1 MSNEVNKI
9 ANYNQMMSWLTRP
22 ATPKTQ
28 VADLVDDLE
37 PGSLKDE
44 LKKDFDPSQE
54 THEEYLQRKNLD
66 RPFNAQDGGRANLA
80 IGGGQFEGTN
90 LGTREGFA
98 RINEVKKIKEYKNI
112 PGKYYVKN
120 LPVVRD
126 TPIEELENIPGY
138 VRKTGDGVIF
148 DNKTNATKF
157 TKSKLVKNIFADRS
171 ITKQSDFQK
180 QVSDLVDEGL
190 ETAEI
195 AQRLKSSTSTVS
207 ATRKIIGKKGQG
219 GKPQQNLF
227 GVLNEDGQFEKFFKE
242 YLEKKSKIEVAG
254 RTRESKLWPVIKE
267 ALKNVPEDA
276 SLEEKFAAI
285 RNFDKPSTEYGYL
298 PSKGSDGKRRVK
310 KMGDYLY
317 SHLSNSFKD
326 AQKGFGKISMKQLAE
341 AVPAYS
347 YETLLNIFGSSKN
360 NPDLIKGDDKAS
372 RNKRANIN
380 NAKDVIKKLKEAGVV
395 ITQGEA
401 GGVRGAKGSGSG
413 KSYLFE
419 ELTDEVKTKLKDI
432 KPYKE
437 SSKDFDQKELR
448 RLVAIF
454 SRASEDY
461 NKFGFAQMGST
472 LDEAASALNTA
483 LINQFTSKK
492 PDSRKNILSF
502 DKVMTEN
509 DLTNLRNFINDTPA
523 IKNILSITFDKS
535 GKDGTYFKP
544 RDLYKLS
551 GGQLLKDLLI
561 EKDHIFPVSEV
572 SVLDRPTKTF
582 IGRFGPGGALSESPY
597 NKVLTTNHFNNSI
610 RNNIQNFLNVNP
622 DNQEAIKQ
630 INNTLQ
636 GLDTTIYHNGRYFGG
651 KITPAISKQIEKM
664 GYSKLDLQESVVNN
678 IKGQESAIKKLKK
691 QNYTDDAI
699 KKAVSFSKFA
709 FPFVLGAPIAY
720 GIKKE
725 LDQGRNPLSMSAEAS
740 EINKELPQGSPGQLN
755 PEDKSLLEEYP
766 LTTGAAAAATP
777 LATKTG
783 RKVYGSL
790 AKTLLKGFGSVP
802 VSAYLSG
809 KELASEDPNYA
820 VAGADLL
827 LPELGKRVAGS
838 GTGIMS
844 KIGRGLVNPFQVLEG
859 LGKYGKLG
867 RIAATGARI
876 PSLMTPVGIGL
887 QGVELVNQAM
897 KEQKRID
904 NMREN
909 DPEAYQKFIAEQED
923 MLRESAAYGGRI
935 GFADGP
941 EDPDKRKFMKI
952 MGGLASLPILGR
964 FFDVATQAPKVTE
977 VVKRSAEGIP
987 DFITDLIAKVKLKA
1001 ETTGMKYFT
1010 GNSSDEFAD
1019 VYKADD
1025 YTVTEQGNKIT
1036 ISKRKESGEMIE
1048 KDMEIELEMDP
1059 ETRSINYKEA
1069 SARPDAEGKLKDV
1082 DEYIDD
1088 IDLEDMRRYTYDE

>member
-1 MSNEVNKI
+1 MSEVNKI

-22 ATPKTQ
+22 SKPKTQ

-44 LKKDFDPSQE
+44 LLKDFDPSQE

-80 IGGGQFEGTN
+80 IGGGKFEGTD

-98 RINEVKKIKEYKNI
+98 TLNEVKKIKEYKNI
-112 PGKYYVKN
+112 PGKFYVKN

-126 TPIEELENIPGY
+126 TPIEELEKIPGY

-157 TKSKLVKNIFADRS
+157 TKSKLVKNILADRS

-180 QVSDLVDEGL
+180 QVSDLIDEGL

-195 AQRLKSSTSTVS
+195 ADRLDSSTSTVS

-242 YLEKKSKIEVAG
+242 YLEKESKIEVAG

-267 ALKNVPEDA
+267 ALKNVPKDA

-285 RNFDKPSTEYGYL
+285 RNFDKPSSKYGYQ
-298 PSKGSDGKRRVK
+298 SKEIKGKKYDK

-317 SHLSNSFKD
+317 SHLSDSFNNAK
-326 AQKGFGKISMKQLAE
+326 KGFGKISMKQLAE
-341 AVPAYS
+341 AVPAYT
-347 YETLLNIFGSSKN
+347 YDTLLNLFGSSKN
-360 NPDLIKGDDKAS
+360 NPDLIKGDDKIS
-372 RNKRANIN
+372 RNKRAKIN

-395 ITQGEA
+395 ISQGDTDTA
-401 GGVRGAKGSGSG
+401 GSG

-419 ELTDEVKTKLKDI
+419 ELTDEVKAKLNDI

-472 LDEAASALNTA
+472 LDEAASSLNTA

-492 PDSRKNILSF
+492 PDSRKNIASF

-509 DLTNLRNFINDTPA
+509 DLINLRNFIDDTPA

-544 RDLYKLS
+544 RNLDNLS

-572 SVLDRPTKTF
+572 SVLDQPTKTF

-664 GYSKLDLQESVVNN
+664 GYTKLDLEKSVVDN

-691 QNYTDDAI
+691 QKYSDGAI
-699 KKAVSFSKFA
+699 KKALLNSKYA
-709 FPFVLGAPIAY
+709 FPFVIGYGAFEH
-720 GIKKE
+720 G
-725 LDQGRNPLSMSAEAS
+725 
-740 EINKELPQGSPGQLN
+740 
-755 PEDKSLLEEYP
+755 ED
-766 LTTGAAAAATP
+766 
-777 LATKTG
+777 
-783 RKVYGSL
+783 
-790 AKTLLKGFGSVP
+790 LLKDSGLIQKQFEQTASASDAPLVEEGFSTGEKLAGAGVAAGATYKYGPQILKALKNVGKVGLKTAGSVP

-809 KELASEDPNYA
+809 KELTSEDPNYA
-820 VAGADLL
+820 IAGADLL

-838 GTGIMS
+838 GTGIMA
-844 KIGRGLVNPFQVLEG
+844 KAGRFLTNPI
-859 LGKYGKLG
+859 GKL
-867 RIAATGARI
+867 ARGF
-876 PSLMTPVGIGL
+876 TPVGIGL

-897 KEQKRID
+897 KEQRRIN

-909 DPEAYQKFIAEQED
+909 DPEAYQQFIAEQED
-923 MLRESAAYGGRI
+923 MLRESAAYGGRM

-952 MGGLASLPILGR
+952 MGGLASLPLFGR
-964 FFDVATQAPKVTE
+964 FFDVATQAPKVAE
-977 VVKRSAEGIP
+977 VVKRGADGVP
-987 DFITDLIAKVKLKA
+987 DFLADLIAKVKLKA
-1001 ETTGMKYFT
+1001 AEKGTKYFT
-1010 GNSSDEFAD
+1010 GNRSDEFAD
-1019 VYKADD
+1019 VYQADNFV
-1025 YTVTEQGNKIT
+1025 VTEKGNKTT
-1036 ISKRKESGEMIE
+1036 IREVDDPDRPGYRENQI
-1048 KDMEIELEMDP
+1048 EIEVDP
-1059 ETRSINYKEA
+1059 ETGGVTYNEV
-1069 SARPDAEGKLKDV
+1069 SARPDMDGKLKDV
-1082 DEYIDD
+1082 DEYIEDD
-1088 IDLEDMRRYTYDE
+1088 DLENMRKYTYDK

>member
-1 MSNEVNKI
+1 MSEVNKI

-44 LKKDFDPSQE
+44 LLKDFDPSQE

-80 IGGGQFEGTN
+80 IGGGKFEGTD

-98 RINEVKKIKEYKNI
+98 TLNEVKKIKEYKNI
-112 PGKYYVKN
+112 PGKFYVKN

-126 TPIEELENIPGY
+126 TPIEELEKIPGY

-157 TKSKLVKNIFADRS
+157 TKSKLVKNILADRS
-171 ITKQSDFQK
+171 IINQSDFQK

-195 AQRLKSSTSTVS
+195 ANRLKSSTSTVS
-207 ATRKIIGKKGQG
+207 ATRKIIGKKGKG

-242 YLEKKSKIEVAG
+242 YLEKESKIEVAG

-267 ALKNVPEDA
+267 ALKNVPKDA

-285 RNFDKPSTEYGYL
+285 RNFDKPSSKYGYQ
-298 PSKGSDGKRRVK
+298 SKEIKGKKYDK

-317 SHLSNSFKD
+317 SHLSDSFNNAK
-326 AQKGFGKISMKQLAE
+326 KGFGKISMKQLAE

-347 YETLLNIFGSSKN
+347 YDTLLNLFGSSKN
-360 NPDLIKGDDKAS
+360 NPDLIKGDDKIS
-372 RNKRANIN
+372 RNKRAKIN

-401 GGVRGAKGSGSG
+401 GGIRGAKGSGSG

-419 ELTDEVKTKLKDI
+419 ELTDEVKAKLNDI

-472 LDEAASALNTA
+472 LDEAASSLNTA

-544 RDLYKLS
+544 RDLDKLS

-572 SVLDRPTKTF
+572 SVLDQPTKTF

-664 GYSKLDLQESVVNN
+664 GYTKLDLEKSVVDN

-691 QNYTDDAI
+691 QKYSDGAI
-699 KKAVSFSKFA
+699 RKALSYSKFA
-709 FPFVLGAPIAY
+709 FPFVIGAGAFEY
-720 GIKKE
+720 G
-725 LDQGRNPLSMSAEAS
+725 
-740 EINKELPQGSPGQLN
+740 
-755 PEDKSLLEEYP
+755 ED
-766 LTTGAAAAATP
+766 
-777 LATKTG
+777 
-783 RKVYGSL
+783 
-790 AKTLLKGFGSVP
+790 LLKDSGLIQKQFEQTASASDAPLVEEGFSTGEK
-802 VSAYLSG
+802 L
-809 KELASEDPNYA
+809 
-820 VAGADLL
+820 AGAGVAAGATYKYGPQILKALKNVGKVGLKTVGSAPAGIGFAGMTVKDNLDEGKNIVDATVDPLVGAELL
-827 LPELGKRVAGS
+827 LPEVFKR
-838 GTGIMS
+838 T
-844 KIGRGLVNPFQVLEG
+844 G
-859 LGKYGKLG
+859 LGFNALNKL
-867 RIAATGARI
+867 ARVT
-876 PSLMTPVGIGL
+876 SPVGAGITTAGIL
-887 QGVELVNQAM
+887 KNRAQTMMQ
-897 KEQKRID
+897 
-904 NMREN
+904 
-909 DPEAYQKFIAEQED
+909 EAETLTTTPYQED
-923 MLRESAAYGGRI
+923 LIDEYAAKQYRGYELGGRV

-952 MGGLASLPILGR
+952 MGGLASLPLFGR
-964 FFDVATQAPKVTE
+964 FFDVATQAPKVAE
-977 VVKRSAEGIP
+977 VVKRGADGVP
-987 DFITDLIAKVKLKA
+987 DFLADLIAKVKLKA
-1001 ETTGMKYFT
+1001 EATGYKYFT
-1010 GNSSDEFAD
+1010 GKSSDEMAD
-1019 VYKADD
+1019 VYQADNFV
-1025 YTVTEQGNKIT
+1025 VTEKGNKTT
-1036 ISKRKESGEMIE
+1036 IREVDDPDRPGYRENQI
-1048 KDMEIELEMDP
+1048 EIEVDP
-1059 ETRSINYKEA
+1059 ETGGVTYNEA
-1069 SARPDAEGKLKDV
+1069 SARPDMDGKLKDV
-1082 DEYIDD
+1082 DEYIEDY
-1088 IDLEDMRRYTYDE
+1088 DLENMRKYTYDE

>member
-1 MSNEVNKI
+1 MSEVNKI

-22 ATPKTQ
+22 SKPKTQ

-44 LKKDFDPSQE
+44 LLKDFDPSQE

-80 IGGGQFEGTN
+80 IGGGKFEGTD

-98 RINEVKKIKEYKNI
+98 TLNEVKKIKEYKNI
-112 PGKYYVKN
+112 PGKFYVKN

-126 TPIEELENIPGY
+126 TPIEELEKIPGY

-157 TKSKLVKNIFADRS
+157 TKSKLVKNILADRS

-180 QVSDLVDEGL
+180 QVSDLIDEGL

-195 AQRLKSSTSTVS
+195 ADRLDSSTSTVS

-242 YLEKKSKIEVAG
+242 YLEKESKIEVAG

-267 ALKNVPEDA
+267 ALKNVPKDA

-285 RNFDKPSTEYGYL
+285 RNFDKPSSKYGYQ
-298 PSKGSDGKRRVK
+298 SKEIKGKKYDK

-317 SHLSNSFKD
+317 SHLSDSFNNAK
-326 AQKGFGKISMKQLAE
+326 KGFGKISMKQLAE
-341 AVPAYS
+341 AVPAYT
-347 YETLLNIFGSSKN
+347 YDTLLNLFGSSKN
-360 NPDLIKGDDKAS
+360 NPDLIKGDDKIS
-372 RNKRANIN
+372 RNKRAKIN

-395 ITQGEA
+395 ISQGDTDTA
-401 GGVRGAKGSGSG
+401 GSG

-419 ELTDEVKTKLKDI
+419 ELTDEVKAKLNDI

-472 LDEAASALNTA
+472 LDEAASSLNTA

-492 PDSRKNILSF
+492 PDSRKNIASF

-509 DLTNLRNFINDTPA
+509 DLINLRNFIDDTPA

-544 RDLYKLS
+544 RNLDNLS

-572 SVLDRPTKTF
+572 SVLDQPTKTF

-664 GYSKLDLQESVVNN
+664 GYTKLDLEKSVVNN

-691 QNYTDDAI
+691 QKYSDGAI
-699 KKAVSFSKFA
+699 KKALLNSKYA
-709 FPFVLGAPIAY
+709 FPFVIGYGAFEH
-720 GIKKE
+720 G
-725 LDQGRNPLSMSAEAS
+725 
-740 EINKELPQGSPGQLN
+740 
-755 PEDKSLLEEYP
+755 ED
-766 LTTGAAAAATP
+766 
-777 LATKTG
+777 
-783 RKVYGSL
+783 
-790 AKTLLKGFGSVP
+790 LLKDSGLIQKQFEQTASASDAPLVEEGFSTGEKLAGAGVAAGATYKYGPQILKALKNVGKVGLKTAGSVP

-809 KELASEDPNYA
+809 KELTSEDPNYA
-820 VAGADLL
+820 IAGADLL

-838 GTGIMS
+838 GTGIMA
-844 KIGRGLVNPFQVLEG
+844 KAGRFLTNPI
-859 LGKYGKLG
+859 GKL
-867 RIAATGARI
+867 ARGF
-876 PSLMTPVGIGL
+876 TPVGIGL

-897 KEQKRID
+897 KEQRRIN

-909 DPEAYQKFIAEQED
+909 DPEAYQQFIAEQED
-923 MLRESAAYGGRI
+923 MLRESAAYGGRM

-952 MGGLASLPILGR
+952 MGGLASLPLFGR
-964 FFDVATQAPKVTE
+964 FFDVATQAPKVAE
-977 VVKRSAEGIP
+977 VVKRGADGVP
-987 DFITDLIAKVKLKA
+987 DFLADLIAKVKLKA
-1001 ETTGMKYFT
+1001 AEKGTKYFT
-1010 GNSSDEFAD
+1010 GNRSDEFAD
-1019 VYKADD
+1019 VYQADNFV
-1025 YTVTEQGNKIT
+1025 VTEKGNKTT
-1036 ISKRKESGEMIE
+1036 IKEVDDPDRPGYRENQI
-1048 KDMEIELEMDP
+1048 EIEVDP
-1059 ETRSINYKEA
+1059 ETGGVTYNEV
-1069 SARPDAEGKLKDV
+1069 SARPDMDGKLKDV
-1082 DEYIDD
+1082 DEYIEDN
-1088 IDLEDMRRYTYDE
+1088 DLENMRKYTYDK

>member
-1 MSNEVNKI
+1 MSEVNKI

-22 ATPKTQ
+22 SKPKTQ

-44 LKKDFDPSQE
+44 LLKDFDPSQE

-80 IGGGQFEGTN
+80 IGGGKFEGTD

-98 RINEVKKIKEYKNI
+98 TLNEVKKIKEYKNI
-112 PGKYYVKN
+112 PGKFYVKN

-126 TPIEELENIPGY
+126 TPIEELEKIPGY

-157 TKSKLVKNIFADRS
+157 TKSKLVKNILADRS

-180 QVSDLVDEGL
+180 QVSDLIDEGL

-195 AQRLKSSTSTVS
+195 ADRLDSSTSTVS

-242 YLEKKSKIEVAG
+242 YLEKESKIEVAG

-267 ALKNVPEDA
+267 ALKNVPKDA

-285 RNFDKPSTEYGYL
+285 RNFDKPSSKYGYQ
-298 PSKGSDGKRRVK
+298 SKEIKGKKYDK

-317 SHLSNSFKD
+317 SHLSDSFNNAK
-326 AQKGFGKISMKQLAE
+326 KGFGKISMKQLAE
-341 AVPAYS
+341 AVPAYT
-347 YETLLNIFGSSKN
+347 YDTLLNLFGSSKN
-360 NPDLIKGDDKAS
+360 NPDLIKGDDKIS
-372 RNKRANIN
+372 RNKRAKIN

-395 ITQGEA
+395 ISQGDTDTA
-401 GGVRGAKGSGSG
+401 GSG

-419 ELTDEVKTKLKDI
+419 ELTDEVKAKLNDI

-472 LDEAASALNTA
+472 LDEAASSLNTA

-492 PDSRKNILSF
+492 PDSRKNIASF

-509 DLTNLRNFINDTPA
+509 DLINLRNFIDDTPA

-544 RDLYKLS
+544 RNLDNLS

-572 SVLDRPTKTF
+572 SVLDQPTKTF

-664 GYSKLDLQESVVNN
+664 GYTKLDLEKSVVDN

-691 QNYTDDAI
+691 QKYSDGAI
-699 KKAVSFSKFA
+699 RKALSYSKFA
-709 FPFVLGAPIAY
+709 FPFVIGYGAFEH
-720 GIKKE
+720 G
-725 LDQGRNPLSMSAEAS
+725 
-740 EINKELPQGSPGQLN
+740 
-755 PEDKSLLEEYP
+755 ED
-766 LTTGAAAAATP
+766 
-777 LATKTG
+777 
-783 RKVYGSL
+783 
-790 AKTLLKGFGSVP
+790 LLKDSGLIQKQFEQTASASDAPLVEEGFSTGEKLAGAGVAAGATYKYGPQILKALKNVGKVGLKTAGSVP

-809 KELASEDPNYA
+809 KELTSEDPNYA
-820 VAGADLL
+820 IAGADLL

-838 GTGIMS
+838 GTGIMA
-844 KIGRGLVNPFQVLEG
+844 KAGRFLTNPI
-859 LGKYGKLG
+859 GKL
-867 RIAATGARI
+867 ARGF
-876 PSLMTPVGIGL
+876 TPVGIGL

-897 KEQKRID
+897 KEQRRIN

-909 DPEAYQKFIAEQED
+909 DPEAYQQFIAEQED
-923 MLRESAAYGGRI
+923 MLRESAAYGGRM

-952 MGGLASLPILGR
+952 MGGLASLPLFGR
-964 FFDVATQAPKVTE
+964 FFDVATQAPKVAE
-977 VVKRSAEGIP
+977 VVKRTAEGVP
-987 DFITDLIAKVKLKA
+987 DFLADLIAKVKLKA
-1001 ETTGMKYFT
+1001 AEKGTKYFT
-1010 GNSSDEFAD
+1010 GNRSDEFAD
-1019 VYKADD
+1019 VYQADNFV
-1025 YTVTEQGNKIT
+1025 VTEKGNKTT
-1036 ISKRKESGEMIE
+1036 IREVDDPDRPGYRENQI
-1048 KDMEIELEMDP
+1048 EIEVDP
-1059 ETRSINYKEA
+1059 ETGGVTYNEV
-1069 SARPDAEGKLKDV
+1069 SARPDMDGKLKDV
-1082 DEYIDD
+1082 DEYIEDN
-1088 IDLEDMRRYTYDE
+1088 DLENMRKYTYDK

>member
-1 MSNEVNKI
+1 MKISEYNE
-9 ANYNQMMSWLTRP
+9 MMAYMLRP
-22 ATPKTQ
+22 PQKQNTQ
-28 VADLVDDLE
+28 TADLTDDLE
-37 PGSLKDE
+37 PGPLKDE
-44 LKKDFDPSQE
+44 LLKDFDPSQE

-80 IGGGQFEGTN
+80 IGGGQFEGTD

-98 RINEVKKIKEYKNI
+98 TLNEVKKIKEYKNI
-112 PGKYYVKN
+112 PGKFYVKN

-126 TPIEELENIPGY
+126 TPIEELEKIPGY

-157 TKSKLVKNIFADRS
+157 TKSKLVKNILADRS

-180 QVSDLVDEGL
+180 QVSDLIDEGL

-195 AQRLKSSTSTVS
+195 ADRLDSSTSTVS

-242 YLEKKSKIEVAG
+242 YLEKESKIEVAG

-267 ALKNVPEDA
+267 ALKNVPKDA

-285 RNFDKPSTEYGYL
+285 RNFDKPSSKYGYQ
-298 PSKGSDGKRRVK
+298 SKEIKGKKYDK

-317 SHLSNSFKD
+317 SHLSDSFNNAK
-326 AQKGFGKISMKQLAE
+326 KGFGKISMKQLAE
-341 AVPAYS
+341 AVPAYT
-347 YETLLNIFGSSKN
+347 YDTLLNLFGSSKN
-360 NPDLIKGDDKAS
+360 NPDLIKGDDKIS
-372 RNKRANIN
+372 RNKRAKIN

-395 ITQGEA
+395 ISQGDTDTA
-401 GGVRGAKGSGSG
+401 GSG

-419 ELTDEVKTKLKDI
+419 ELTDEVKAKLNDI

-472 LDEAASALNTA
+472 LDEAASSLNTA

-492 PDSRKNILSF
+492 PDSRKNIASF

-509 DLTNLRNFINDTPA
+509 DLINLRNFIDDTPA

-544 RDLYKLS
+544 RNLDNLS

-572 SVLDRPTKTF
+572 SVLDQPTKTF

-664 GYSKLDLQESVVNN
+664 GYTKLDLEKSVVDN

-691 QNYTDDAI
+691 QKYSDGAI
-699 KKAVSFSKFA
+699 RKALSYSKFA
-709 FPFVLGAPIAY
+709 FPFVIGYGAFEH
-720 GIKKE
+720 G
-725 LDQGRNPLSMSAEAS
+725 
-740 EINKELPQGSPGQLN
+740 
-755 PEDKSLLEEYP
+755 ED
-766 LTTGAAAAATP
+766 
-777 LATKTG
+777 
-783 RKVYGSL
+783 
-790 AKTLLKGFGSVP
+790 LLKDSGLIQKQFEQTASASDAPLVEEGFSTGEKLAGAGVAAGATYKYGPQILKALKNVGKVGLKTAGSVP

-809 KELASEDPNYA
+809 KELTSEDPNYA
-820 VAGADLL
+820 IAGADLL

-838 GTGIMS
+838 GTGIMA
-844 KIGRGLVNPFQVLEG
+844 KAGRFLTNPI
-859 LGKYGKLG
+859 GKL
-867 RIAATGARI
+867 ARGF
-876 PSLMTPVGIGL
+876 TPVGIGL

-897 KEQKRID
+897 KEQRRIN

-909 DPEAYQKFIAEQED
+909 DPEAYQQFIAEQED
-923 MLRESAAYGGRI
+923 MLRESAAYGGRM

-952 MGGLASLPILGR
+952 MGGLASLPLFGR
-964 FFDVATQAPKVTE
+964 FFDVATQAPKVAE
-977 VVKRSAEGIP
+977 VVKRTAEGVP
-987 DFITDLIAKVKLKA
+987 DFLADLIAKVKLKA
-1001 ETTGMKYFT
+1001 AEKGTKYFT
-1010 GNSSDEFAD
+1010 GNRSDEFAD
-1019 VYKADD
+1019 VYQADNFV
-1025 YTVTEQGNKIT
+1025 VTEKGNKTT
-1036 ISKRKESGEMIE
+1036 IKEVDDPDRPGYRENQI
-1048 KDMEIELEMDP
+1048 EIEVDP
-1059 ETRSINYKEA
+1059 ETGGVTYNEV
-1069 SARPDAEGKLKDV
+1069 SARPDMDGKLKDV
-1082 DEYIDD
+1082 DEYIEDD
-1088 IDLEDMRRYTYDE
+1088 DLENMRKYTYDK

>member
-1 MSNEVNKI
+1 MSEVNKI

-22 ATPKTQ
+22 SKPKTQ

-44 LKKDFDPSQE
+44 LLKDFDPSQE

-80 IGGGQFEGTN
+80 IGGGKFEGTD

-98 RINEVKKIKEYKNI
+98 TLNEVKKIKEYKNI
-112 PGKYYVKN
+112 PGKFYVKN

-126 TPIEELENIPGY
+126 TPIEELEKIPGY

-157 TKSKLVKNIFADRS
+157 TKSKLVKNILADRS

-180 QVSDLVDEGL
+180 QVSDLIDEGL

-195 AQRLKSSTSTVS
+195 ADRLDSSTSTVS

-242 YLEKKSKIEVAG
+242 YLEKESKIEVAG

-267 ALKNVPEDA
+267 ALKNVPKDA

-285 RNFDKPSTEYGYL
+285 RNFDKPSSKYGYQ
-298 PSKGSDGKRRVK
+298 SKEIKGKKYDK

-317 SHLSNSFKD
+317 SHLSDSFNNAK
-326 AQKGFGKISMKQLAE
+326 KGFGKISMKQLAE
-341 AVPAYS
+341 AVPAYT
-347 YETLLNIFGSSKN
+347 YDTLLNLFGSSKN
-360 NPDLIKGDDKAS
+360 NPDLIKGDDKIS
-372 RNKRANIN
+372 RNKRAKIN

-395 ITQGEA
+395 ISQGDTDTA
-401 GGVRGAKGSGSG
+401 GSG

-419 ELTDEVKTKLKDI
+419 ELTDEVKAKLNDI

-472 LDEAASALNTA
+472 LDEAASSLNTA

-492 PDSRKNILSF
+492 PDSRKNIASF

-509 DLTNLRNFINDTPA
+509 DLINLRNFIDDTPA

-544 RDLYKLS
+544 RNLDNLS

-572 SVLDRPTKTF
+572 SVLDQPTKTF

-664 GYSKLDLQESVVNN
+664 GYTKLDLEKSVVDN

-691 QNYTDDAI
+691 QKYSDGAI
-699 KKAVSFSKFA
+699 RKALSYSKFA
-709 FPFVLGAPIAY
+709 FPFVIGYGAFEH
-720 GIKKE
+720 GEDLLKDSGLIKKQFE
-725 LDQGRNPLSMSAEAS
+725 QTASASDAPLVEEGFSTGEKLAGAGVAAGATY
-740 EINKELPQGSPGQLN
+740 KYGPQILKALKNVGKVGL
-755 PEDKSLLEEYP
+755 
-766 LTTGAAAAATP
+766 
-777 LATKTG
+777 KT
-783 RKVYGSL
+783 V
-790 AKTLLKGFGSVP
+790 GSVP

-809 KELASEDPNYA
+809 KELTSEDPNYA
-820 VAGADLL
+820 IAGADLL
-827 LPELGKRVAGS
+827 LPELGKRAAGS
-838 GTGIMS
+838 GTGIMA
-844 KIGRGLVNPFQVLEG
+844 KAGRFLTNPI
-859 LGKYGKLG
+859 GKL
-867 RIAATGARI
+867 ARGF
-876 PSLMTPVGIGL
+876 TPVGIGL

-897 KEQKRID
+897 KEQRRIN

-909 DPEAYQKFIAEQED
+909 DPEAYQQFIAEQED
-923 MLRESAAYGGRI
+923 MLRESAAYGGRM

-952 MGGLASLPILGR
+952 MGGLASLPLFGR
-964 FFDVATQAPKVTE
+964 FFDVATQAPKVAE
-977 VVKRSAEGIP
+977 VVKRGADGVP
-987 DFITDLIAKVKLKA
+987 DFLADLIAKVKLKA
-1001 ETTGMKYFT
+1001 AEKGTKYFT
-1010 GNSSDEFAD
+1010 GNRSDEFAD
-1019 VYKADD
+1019 VYQADNFV
-1025 YTVTEQGNKIT
+1025 VTEKGNKTT
-1036 ISKRKESGEMIE
+1036 IREVDDPDRPGYRENQI
-1048 KDMEIELEMDP
+1048 EIEVDP
-1059 ETRSINYKEA
+1059 ETGGVTYNEV
-1069 SARPDAEGKLKDV
+1069 SARPDMDGKLKDV
-1082 DEYIDD
+1082 DEYIEDD
-1088 IDLEDMRRYTYDE
+1088 DLENMRKYTYDK

>member
-1 MSNEVNKI
+1 MSEVNKI

-22 ATPKTQ
+22 SKPKTQ

-44 LKKDFDPSQE
+44 LLKDFDPSQE

-80 IGGGQFEGTN
+80 IGGGKFEGTD

-98 RINEVKKIKEYKNI
+98 TLNEVKKIKEYKNI
-112 PGKYYVKN
+112 PGKFYVKN

-126 TPIEELENIPGY
+126 TPIEELEKIPGY

-157 TKSKLVKNIFADRS
+157 TKSKLVKNILADRS

-180 QVSDLVDEGL
+180 QVSDLIDEGL

-195 AQRLKSSTSTVS
+195 ADRLDSSTSTVS

-242 YLEKKSKIEVAG
+242 YLEKESKIEVAG

-267 ALKNVPEDA
+267 ALKNVPKDA

-285 RNFDKPSTEYGYL
+285 RNFDKPSSKYGYQ
-298 PSKGSDGKRRVK
+298 SKEIKGKKYDK

-317 SHLSNSFKD
+317 SHLSDSFNNAK
-326 AQKGFGKISMKQLAE
+326 KGFGKISMKQLAE
-341 AVPAYS
+341 AVPAYT
-347 YETLLNIFGSSKN
+347 YDTLLNLFGSSKN
-360 NPDLIKGDDKAS
+360 NPDLIKGDDKIS
-372 RNKRANIN
+372 RNKRAKIN

-395 ITQGEA
+395 ISQGDTDTA
-401 GGVRGAKGSGSG
+401 GSG

-419 ELTDEVKTKLKDI
+419 ELTDEVKAKLNDI

-472 LDEAASALNTA
+472 LDEAASSLNTA

-492 PDSRKNILSF
+492 PDSRKNIASF

-509 DLTNLRNFINDTPA
+509 DLINLRNFIDDTPA

-544 RDLYKLS
+544 RNLDNLS

-572 SVLDRPTKTF
+572 SVLDQPTKTF

-664 GYSKLDLQESVVNN
+664 GYTKLDLEKSVVDN

-691 QNYTDDAI
+691 QKYSDGAI
-699 KKAVSFSKFA
+699 RKALSYSKFA
-709 FPFVLGAPIAY
+709 FPFVIGYGAFEH
-720 GIKKE
+720 G
-725 LDQGRNPLSMSAEAS
+725 
-740 EINKELPQGSPGQLN
+740 
-755 PEDKSLLEEYP
+755 ED
-766 LTTGAAAAATP
+766 
-777 LATKTG
+777 
-783 RKVYGSL
+783 
-790 AKTLLKGFGSVP
+790 LLKDSGLIQKQFEQTASASDAPLVEEGFSTGEKLAGAGVAAGATYKYGPQILKALKNVGKVGLKTVGSVP

-809 KELASEDPNYA
+809 KELTSEDPNYA
-820 VAGADLL
+820 IAGADLL
-827 LPELGKRVAGS
+827 LPELGKRAAGS
-838 GTGIMS
+838 GTGIMA
-844 KIGRGLVNPFQVLEG
+844 KAGRFLTNPI
-859 LGKYGKLG
+859 GKL
-867 RIAATGARI
+867 ARGF
-876 PSLMTPVGIGL
+876 TPVGIGL

-897 KEQKRID
+897 KEQRRIN

-909 DPEAYQKFIAEQED
+909 DPEAYQQFIAEQED
-923 MLRESAAYGGRI
+923 MLRESAAYGGRM

-952 MGGLASLPILGR
+952 MGGLASLPLFGR
-964 FFDVATQAPKVTE
+964 FFDVATQAPKVAE
-977 VVKRSAEGIP
+977 VVKRTAEGVP
-987 DFITDLIAKVKLKA
+987 DFLADLIAKVKLKA
-1001 ETTGMKYFT
+1001 AEKGTKYFT
-1010 GNSSDEFAD
+1010 GNRSDEFAD
-1019 VYKADD
+1019 VYQADNFV
-1025 YTVTEQGNKIT
+1025 VTEKGNKTT
-1036 ISKRKESGEMIE
+1036 IREVDDPDRPGYRENQI
-1048 KDMEIELEMDP
+1048 EIEVDP
-1059 ETRSINYKEA
+1059 ETGGVTYNEV
-1069 SARPDAEGKLKDV
+1069 SARPDMDGKLKDV
-1082 DEYIDD
+1082 DEYIEDN
-1088 IDLEDMRRYTYDE
+1088 DLENMRKYTYDK